1 MIGDR
6 GFHVRRRARKPGL
19 LGQVGG
25 AQVDRTAILNFLE
38 AQYAIL
44 QPPGI
49 VTDNLG
55 AIGIIE

>member
-1 MIGDR
+1 M
-6 GFHVRRRARKPGL
+6 PGL

-25 AQVDRTAILNFLE
+25 AQVDRTAILNLLE
-38 AQYAIL
+38 VQCAIF

-49 VTDNLG
+49 VTDHLG